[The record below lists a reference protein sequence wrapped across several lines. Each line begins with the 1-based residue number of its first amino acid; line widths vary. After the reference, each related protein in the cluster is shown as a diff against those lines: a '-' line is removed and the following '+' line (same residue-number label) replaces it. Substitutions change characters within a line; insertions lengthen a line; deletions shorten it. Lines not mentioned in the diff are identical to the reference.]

1 MEKYLCKDACTIGNM
16 IVTQKSTITDILAAD
31 GLNANQTNI
40 GQRILSYFMKK
51 GRSIGFVDYTHQSSS
66 RTFALPFVSSYQ
78 MRKFF
83 QEEKICPER
92 TAWYVLKRLE
102 ELGYVQKGRDG
113 RKRGYFISLGA
124 LKRHR
129 NSVGVIQR
137 FLKPITTV
145 EKRKIY

>member
-1 MEKYLCKDACTIGNM
+1 MM
-16 IVTQKSTITDILAAD
+16 VTQKSTIADILAAD

-40 GQRILSYFMKK
+40 GQRILTFLMKR
-51 GRSIGFVDYTHQSSS
+51 GRSTGFVDYTHQSSS
-66 RTFALPFVSSYQ
+66 RTFTLPFVSSYQ

-83 QEEKICPER
+83 QEEMVCPER

-113 RKRGYFISLGA
+113 RKRGYFLSLGA

-129 NSVGVIQR
+129 NCVGVIQR
-137 FLKPITTV
+137 YLKPITRI
-145 EKRKIY
+145 EKRRFT